1 VEIKV
6 SVEDIPDDLI
16 KILVILL
23 GVAVPE
29 LLHLLQQFTVGGVA
43 EVMRVVG
50 TSVARG
56 DSDEEVVV
64 CGGGFLASEGVGADA
79 FGDEIEV
86 DQLVHLS

>member
-1 VEIKV
+1 MEIKV

-43 EVMRVVG
+43 EVMG
-50 TSVARG
+50 
-56 DSDEEVVV
+56 VVV
-64 CGGGFLASEGVGADA
+64 CGGGFLAGEGVGADA